1 MKSESGF
8 SLIEVLIV
16 IALIGIVAAI
26 ATMNSDFVQ
35 RHQLTAASRGLYS
48 DLQKIRQ
55 DALTRGS
62 VANSRGFG
70 IRFASNTSY
79 STFEFNDAD
88 GDFTYDGTGEE
99 SGAAQKTL
107 SSVAVTIGDAGDP
120 TNNVLI
126 YDKRGMTRAVNWSSA
141 GGRTYVLRAT
151 RVSQARCVSVS
162 TVRIREGVWNGASCS
177 EF

>member
-1 MKSESGF
+1 MKSEGGF
-8 SLIEVLIV
+8 SLIEMLIV
-16 IALIGIVAAI
+16 LAIIGIVAAI

-70 IRFASNTSY
+70 LRFASNTTY

-88 GDFTYDGTGEE
+88 GDYTYDGTGEE

-107 SSVAVTIGDAGDP
+107 SSVTVTIGAAGDP

-162 TVRIREGVWNGASCS
+162 TVRIREGLWNGASCS
-177 EF
+177 EL